1 MNHGWPRQQQS
12 HNDNMA
18 KISKSY
24 ILTPSHPRGMGCQY
38 VKCEQPFHE
47 LTVQVWLLYDHPNF
61 KYCTL
66 YRTQLR
72 TDRRTDRKTDDS
84 NTRCPRRTFQAR
96 GIKKKLTT
104 GRFITN
110 ACIVMIVSSS
120 YCKAFDKFSKH
131 WNRVF
136 SSKTES
142 DLFPLL
148 FVICIGFTAFD
159 GSVYSVFPNF

>member
-1 MNHGWPRQQQS
+1 MYNKTCVCETRMPPAATKSKYGKNLQVLHFDPIPSQGHGMP
-12 HNDNMA
+12 
-18 KISKSY
+18 
-24 ILTPSHPRGMGCQY
+24 

-61 KYCTL
+61 KYL
-66 YRTQLR
+66 HFIYVGQNYVQ
-72 TDRRTDRKTDDS
+72 TDRKTDDS
-84 NTRCPRRTFQAR
+84 NTICPRQTFQAG
-96 GIKKKLTT
+96 GIKKIDNWKVH
-104 GRFITN
+104 N
-110 ACIVMIVSSS
+110 KCMYCYDSS